1 MKLSIYLRIQ
11 ENDCSGISMNFFSY
25 LNIIEPKNLF
35 NALQDEQLQTIA
47 IVLVHI
53 DKDLAA
59 DILNMFP
66 DDIRATIAIKM
77 TETDNLPEAILKN
90 IADILKNKIVPSG
103 VKLGGIK
110 AVAEILKRMKD

>member
-1 MKLSIYLRIQ
+1 
-11 ENDCSGISMNFFSY
+11 MNFFSY
-25 LNIIEPKNLF
+25 LNMIEPENLF
-35 NALQDEQLQTIA
+35 NALQTEQLQTIA

-66 DDIRATIAIKM
+66 ADTRANIAIKM
-77 TETDNLPEAILKN
+77 TAIDNLPEAVIKN
-90 IADILKNKIVPSG
+90 IADILKNKIVPSA
-103 VKLGGIK
+103 VKLGGVK